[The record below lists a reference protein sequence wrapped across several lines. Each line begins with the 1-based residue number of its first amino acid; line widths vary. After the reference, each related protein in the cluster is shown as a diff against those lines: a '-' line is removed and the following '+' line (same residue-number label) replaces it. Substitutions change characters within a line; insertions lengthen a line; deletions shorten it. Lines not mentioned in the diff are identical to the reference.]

1 MKTIEFRVICDYA
14 NNNYQ
19 IKANNEHHMYEK
31 YNCLCKSV
39 SDVMLKTFQITRDLR
54 LSGEKAVFHFE

>member
-1 MKTIEFRVICDYA
+1 MKTIEFRVICDYT

-19 IKANNEHHMYEK
+19 IKAANEHHMYDK